1 SGVSAILYIDGVQ
14 IGTANSLNATTTGAN
29 KLWIG
34 RFHGD
39 NNYTIAGNIPIA
51 KVYNR
56 ALTASEVL
64 TNFNHYKTRFNIT

>member
-1 SGVSAILYIDGVQ
+1 MSAILYIDGVQ
-14 IGTANSLNATTTGAN
+14 IGTANPLNATTTGAN

-39 NNYTIAGNIPIA
+39 NNYTIAANIPIT

-56 ALTASEVL
+56 ALTAGEVL
-64 TNFNHYKTRFNIT
+64 NNFNHYKTRFNIT